1 MDRINRAHP
10 IVLDTTFILPAFGV
24 EIEIDSTE
32 SVQEKIREVRESQE
46 TPILISDLSPLES
59 FLKAFRL
66 AEKAKS
72 EEGKKAAKTGF
83 LAVTADTSTFR
94 CISHSSP
101 DIVRAAFEIRMTHN
115 DPFDCFI
122 FATAKVFGATLVTED
137 SNAIR
142 YLGVEKVESWKNF
155 KKTLSS
161 KKGKFGTV

>member
-72 EEGKKAAKTGF
+72 EEGKKAAKTGHGKN
-83 LAVTADTSTFR
+83 R
-94 CISHSSP
+94 Y
-101 DIVRAAFEIRMTHN
+101 RA
-115 DPFDCFI
+115 
-122 FATAKVFGATLVTED
+122 
-137 SNAIR
+137 
-142 YLGVEKVESWKNF
+142 
-155 KKTLSS
+155 
-161 KKGKFGTV
+161 